1 MCHNSYSNIYLAHYG
16 VKGMKWGVR
25 RYRNEDGSLTALGQ
39 KKYEYQQAKKAPGR
53 KDSVEIAFRKREF
66 KDQKIR
72 EKIANQKSKSKRQ
85 TELENKYLKEG
96 FTKDE
101 ASIQAYKRIRAERAL
116 VAVGGMTLAGLG
128 AYAAYKHYDN
138 TTDRLL
144 KSGTSLGRISSNDDK
159 SVKDAF
165 YAFANKHDEKR
176 YTGMYGHQTM
186 MMNDGRAFKKTM
198 SVGKSGIKVASRDSA
213 KKVLSDLYK
222 NDSEYRD
229 TVNSM
234 VKEFNKSNMGIG
246 KTGRLFRNAWEDLQK
261 GKITDKSYDAINA
274 LLTVHDDRAN
284 KASSKL
290 YSALKDAGY
299 SAIRD
304 INDVKY
310 SGYRAR
316 NPLIIFDNSK
326 VNVEAV
332 TELGARLVSD
342 LNVTEQNKVASRA
355 IGESL
360 TPYLIAGLAGRSALS
375 VASSASDNRFVQN
388 YRKEHPESQLSR
400 NEILR
405 LKDAK

>member
-1 MCHNSYSNIYLAHYG
+1 MYDDSLTHYG

-25 RYRNEDGSLTALGQ
+25 RYQNEDGTLTSLG
-39 KKYEYQQAKKAPGR
+39 KKRAAYKEANAKSKKDPYDVQARAEVDYR
-53 KDSVEIAFRKREF
+53 RREF
-66 KDQKIR
+66 SDQKIR
-72 EKIANQKSKSKRQ
+72 EKIANQKTKSKRQ
-85 TELENKYLKEG
+85 TDLEELYVKQG

-116 VAVGGMTLAGLG
+116 VAVGGLTLAGLG

-274 LLTVHDDRAN
+274 LLTVHDDQAN
-284 KASSKL
+284 KASSKF

-326 VNVEAV
+326 VNVDAV
-332 TELGARLVSD
+332 TELGTRLVSD
-342 LNVTEQNKVASRA
+342 LNVTERNKVASRA
-355 IGESL
+355 VGESL
-360 TPYLIAGLAGRSALS
+360 TPYLIAGLGGRIALS
-375 VASSASDNRFVQN
+375 SASSASDNRFVQN

>member
-1 MCHNSYSNIYLAHYG
+1 
-16 VKGMKWGVR
+16 
-25 RYRNEDGSLTALGQ
+25 
-39 KKYEYQQAKKAPGR
+39 
-53 KDSVEIAFRKREF
+53 
-66 KDQKIR
+66 
-72 EKIANQKSKSKRQ
+72 
-85 TELENKYLKEG
+85 
-96 FTKDE
+96 
-101 ASIQAYKRIRAERAL
+101 
-116 VAVGGMTLAGLG
+116 MTLAGLG

-326 VNVEAV
+326 VNVDAV
-332 TELGARLVSD
+332 TELGSRLVSD
-342 LNVTEQNKVASRA
+342 LNVAERNKVASRA
-355 IGESL
+355 IGEGL
-360 TPYLIAGLAGRSALS
+360 TPYLIAGLGGRIALS
-375 VASSASDNRFVQN
+375 SASSASDNRFVQN
-388 YRKEHPESQLSR
+388 YRKEHPNSELSR
-400 NEILR
+400 NEILK
-405 LKDAK
+405 LKESK